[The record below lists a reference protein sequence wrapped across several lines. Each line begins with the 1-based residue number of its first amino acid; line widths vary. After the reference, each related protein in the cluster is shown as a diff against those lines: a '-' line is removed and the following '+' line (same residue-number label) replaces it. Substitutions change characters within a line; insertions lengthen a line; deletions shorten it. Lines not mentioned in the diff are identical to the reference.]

1 MDLKENLAFFQ
12 EKIKDTNA
20 KLIIVSKT
28 KPVEILQ
35 DAYNLGYKVFG
46 ENRVQELVPKYEDL
60 PKDVEWHLI
69 GTLQANKVKY
79 IAPFVRMIH
88 SVDSFKL
95 LQEVNKQAL
104 KNNKVID
111 CLLQIHIA
119 DEATKFGLDYFE
131 AAEILRSNQLASL
144 QNIRIVGLMGMASYT
159 DDMEKVRAEFRGLKN
174 FFEEMKTEIQQTNVI
189 LTEISM
195 GMSSDYGIALEEGS
209 TMIRIG
215 SAIFGAR
222 S

>member
-46 ENRVQELVPKYEDL
+46 ENRVQELVPKYEAL

-119 DEATKFGLDYFE
+119 DEVTKFGLDYFE
-131 AAEILRSNQLASL
+131 AAEILRSNELASL

-189 LTEISM
+189 LTELSM